1 MYGAPLGKSGKAAD
15 QMNENPELGSSWK
28 GRILMQI
35 YAVKTDKPVF
45 KIEQIPEEA
54 VEKAQRYM
62 KVRKFRFMT

>member
-1 MYGAPLGKSGKAAD
+1 
-15 QMNENPELGSSWK
+15 MNENPELGSSWK

-54 VEKAQRYM
+54 VAKAQRYTQ
-62 KVRKFRFMT
+62 VRTFRFMT

>member
-1 MYGAPLGKSGKAAD
+1 
-15 QMNENPELGSSWK
+15 MNENPELGSSWK